1 LLPDSNEQ
9 SILDSAIL
17 LLSNW
22 REFQMKKLKD
32 DWAWTDISFA
42 KWRAAVNRRLKSVY
56 AITINDA
63 GIDDEFL
70 TSHWEMKQSQFEF
83 VEWFGTKYD
92 LDPKSAV
99 GL

>member
-1 LLPDSNEQ
+1 
-9 SILDSAIL
+9 
-17 LLSNW
+17 
-22 REFQMKKLKD
+22 MKIPKD
-32 DWAWTDISFA
+32 EWAWKDVSFA
-42 KWRAAVNRRLKSVY
+42 KWRSAVNLRLKKIY

-70 TSHWEMKQSQFEF
+70 TSHWEMKQSPYEF
-83 VEWFGTKYD
+83 VEWFGNKYD

>member
-1 LLPDSNEQ
+1 
-9 SILDSAIL
+9 
-17 LLSNW
+17 
-22 REFQMKKLKD
+22 MKKLKD
-32 DWAWTDISFA
+32 EWAWTEISSA

-70 TSHWEMKQSQFEF
+70 TSHWELKQSPFEF

-92 LDPKSAV
+92 LDSV
-99 GL
+99 SSYRWG